1 MSDKELLNEQMG
13 LVWSN
18 GSIIYDEE
26 SREEKNGTNVDFWE
40 VLREFMTIDLGSFQE
55 QQMGSGNNWT
65 AYLTLDQ
72 SS

>member
-18 GSIIYDEE
+18 GSIIFDEE
-26 SREEKNGTNVDFWE
+26 SREKKNGTNVDFWE

-55 QQMGSGNNWT
+55 HQMGSGNNWT